1 MSFASTLQRPLPA
14 TMLAIAALAAPLTT
28 TAHAHQVWLENA
40 GGQARLHFGEF
51 NENLRETSPG
61 LLDKFKGV
69 PTLEQQ
75 GPGASAPRVQGQRG
89 KDAFTYT
96 VAGTPQTLFAA
107 PTYPLIDRS
116 KRNLPAMVW
125 QPSARWVAGL
135 AQPVAPTAPL
145 DLVPTGKPGELKVVY
160 QGQPLPKAK
169 VQLAAPSGWT
179 REAETGEDGIV
190 TFVTPWKGQYVAEVK
205 HTDKTPGEAQG
216 EKYGEA
222 SYVTTLTFVLA
233 DGMESPPLPPA
244 AKAAAAQ

>member
-1 MSFASTLQRPLPA
+1 MSSARHLK
-14 TMLAIAALAAPLTT
+14 APLLATVLACASLTAVT
-28 TAHAHQVWLENA
+28 TASAHQVWLENT

-51 NENLRETSPG
+51 NENLRESSPG
-61 LLDKFKGV
+61 ALDKFKGV
-69 PTLEQQ
+69 PVLEQVA
-75 GPGASAPRVQGQRG
+75 GTNTQRLDGKLG

-96 VAGTPQTLFAA
+96 TTGTPDTLFATA
-107 PTYPLIDRS
+107 AYPLIDRS
-116 KRNLPAMVW
+116 KRNQPAMVW

-135 AQPVAPTAPL
+135 AKPVAPTAPL

-160 QGQPLPKAK
+160 KGAPVPKAK

-179 REAETGEDGIV
+179 REAEAGEDGTV

-205 HTDKTPGEAQG
+205 HTDKTEGTTAQG

-233 DGMESPPLPPA
+233 EGMASPPLPEPP
-244 AKAAAAQ
+244 KGH